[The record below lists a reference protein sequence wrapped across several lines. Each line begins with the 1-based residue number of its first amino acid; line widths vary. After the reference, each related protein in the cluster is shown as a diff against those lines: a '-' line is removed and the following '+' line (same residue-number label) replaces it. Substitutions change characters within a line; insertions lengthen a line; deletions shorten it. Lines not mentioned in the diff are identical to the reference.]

1 MMRKMAGSLAGS
13 LVGVSGMRAVVSS
26 INAKIII
33 PPACI
38 GSCGADGCLLLRH
51 GCTTYIDAKRFSY
64 IGSCYYHAGK
74 GP

>member
-1 MMRKMAGSLAGS
+1 MMRKMAGS
-13 LVGVSGMRAVVSS
+13 LVGVSGMREVVSN

-51 GCTTYIDAKRFSY
+51 GCTYIDAERFSY